1 MLNQP
6 VKIRS
11 MSRVA
16 LLNVTMPTLSI
27 GRLLKVLRNSKSHTD
42 IYSTFGSSTDAFLM
56 PMKKVSDD
64 IFATQRVAKQA
75 TKKFFDTAELFESVH
90 TTRAVIPKD
99 SIGISN
105 DPIAFGYFKKP
116 QSNLSLRSQL
126 HFRYGITL
134 DEQTASV
141 LAGIDSLFSTKGLF
155 DTTGTNEDIW
165 AGQARIK
172 ISRTSIS
179 HLSKKYN
186 TLAFITDVPEY
197 IEEVPEVIGGQFT
210 YRINFRERGDATIF
224 FNSVASFQIGDGL
237 DEIRTNYYVI
247 QHSWTGLDR
256 PIVIGIDTQNNS
268 VLFDRTIPSIYS
280 GLGSTVA
287 VVSRIPQPAIPGHY
301 TGSLERLGT
310 RSSTSSLIKK
320 YAKSRKASSASTSSK
335 TYANYAVH
343 NKDTVEH
350 SELIKKFA
358 EKALGTSSTELAELV
373 SKMPMLKKFSSANTD
388 VRTHTNYS
396 VYNKDTVEHS
406 ELIKKFVEK
415 ALGTSSTELSEFVWK
430 IPMLKKFSSANIDVR
445 THTNYSV
452 YNKELLESIELIKKF
467 VTKAPRLSSTQTSTE
482 TTKTPMLGKFS
493 TVPATSKALATNAFY
508 RKDIVNYSYLFK
520 KHVNIEFQQ
529 DEQPLELGN
538 IRLTQPLAE
547 TYRTSGE
554 YGEPRYNKAFLSD
567 VTGIRGPYNAGPAG
581 GKFPHRSGDRI
592 EFYNDPSSTQ
602 PTYSGYI
609 TSVGSDSVVF
619 KKSSSPYNESKV
631 VSRNDNRIQFDEQ
644 TNVKIIR
651 TWYTEY
657 TGYELGRDR
666 WNNITSVPVL
676 KSKPRNASV
685 RRGTTRAGIMAG
697 RNVVNWRG
705 IGIALGTRLPV
716 TNSYNTRTVLHGVNY
731 STLEKSRL
739 GLDNSYIIKNFY
751 KKPFDIANIEHLI
764 KKYVIKNPFEEGFET
779 STTSHENYS
788 VYNKDASST
797 DAALVKKFIEK
808 YVENT
813 EVNPLY
819 TQYELDEEGNVVY
832 LLDLQGEV
840 TEDPSIIG
848 LVGGLELV
856 KKYLSKGSYFLS
868 THIASHSYENRS
880 RLTKSAY
887 SVSDNSTHTAMKRF
901 GPVYESV
908 TFYTLLGRPYEVIT
922 YKDPELLST
931 ATHFHRTA
939 EYHRDF
945 TTDSVSADSTVSIFR
960 QNYANS
966 YFAEDYV
973 GHAITS

>member
-1 MLNQP
+1 
-6 VKIRS
+6 

-27 GRLLKVLRNSKSHTD
+27 GRLLKVLLGSKSHTD

-56 PMKKVSDD
+56 PLKKVSDD
-64 IFATQRVAKQA
+64 IFATQRVDKQA

-99 SIGISN
+99 SIGVST
-105 DPIAFGYFKKP
+105 DPIALGYFKKP

-126 HFRYGITL
+126 HFSYGITL

-155 DTTGTNEDIW
+155 DTTGINEDIW
-165 AGQARIK
+165 AGQAKIK
-172 ISRTSIS
+172 TSRTSIS

-186 TLAFITDVPEY
+186 TLDFITDEPEY
-197 IEEVPEVIGGQFT
+197 IEPVPEVTGGQFT
-210 YRINFRERGDATIF
+210 YSITGQDGAATLF
-224 FNSVASFQIGDGL
+224 FTPSVAAFQIGDAL
-237 DEIRTNYYVI
+237 DRIQTGRTALI
-247 QHSWTGLDR
+247 QQTWTGLDR
-256 PIVIGIDTQNNS
+256 PTVIGIDTENKS
-268 VLFDRTIPSIYS
+268 VLFDKTISPILQ
-280 GLGSTVA
+280 GVGVTIA
-287 VVSRIPQPAIPGHY
+287 VVSRTAQQAIPGY
-301 TGSLERLGT
+301 YVGSLDRLGT

-320 YAKSRKASSASTSSK
+320 WAKTRKASSASTSSK
-335 TYANYAVH
+335 IYANNA
-343 NKDTVEH
+343 
-350 SELIKKFA
+350 
-358 EKALGTSSTELAELV
+358 
-373 SKMPMLKKFSSANTD
+373 
-388 VRTHTNYS
+388 

-415 ALGTSSTELSEFVWK
+415 ALGTSSAELAELVSKIPMLRKVSSANIDVRTHTNYAVHNKDIIEHSELIKKFVEKALGTSSTELSELVWK
-430 IPMLKKFSSANIDVR
+430 IPMLKKLSSANIDVR

-493 TVPATSKALATNAFY
+493 TVPATSKALATNALY
-508 RKDIVNYSYLFK
+508 RKNIVKYSHLLK

-529 DEQPLELGN
+529 DDQPLELGN
-538 IRLTQPLAE
+538 IRLTQPLVQ
-547 TYRTSGE
+547 TYTTPGIN
-554 YGEPRYNKAFLSD
+554 GQPRYNRAFLSD
-567 VTGIRGPYNAGPAG
+567 VTGIRGPYNAGGAG
-581 GKFPHRSGDRI
+581 GRFPIRSGDII

-609 TSVGSDSVVF
+609 TLVGSDWVVF
-619 KKSSSPYNESKV
+619 KRSSDPY
-631 VSRNDNRIQFDEQ
+631 SRGSAGGLNDNTIQFDEQ
-644 TNVKIIR
+644 TDVKIIR
-651 TWYTEY
+651 TWYTLY
-657 TGYELGRDR
+657 TDYEPGIDR
-666 WNNITSVPVL
+666 FNNNILVPVL

-685 RRGTTRAGIMAG
+685 YRGITRAGIMAG

-705 IGIALGTRLPV
+705 IGIALGARLPL

-739 GLDNSYIIKNFY
+739 GLDNSYIIKSFY
-751 KKPFDIANIEHLI
+751 KNNFDIANIEHLI

-779 STTSHENYS
+779 STTSHQNYS

-797 DAALVKKFIEK
+797 DAAVVKKFIEK

-813 EVNPLY
+813 EVNPLS

-832 LLDLQGEV
+832 LFDHLGEV
-840 TEDPSIIG
+840 TENPSIIG

-856 KKYLSKGSYFLS
+856 KKYLIKGSYFLS

-901 GPVYESV
+901 GPGYELV
-908 TFYTLLGRPYEVIT
+908 TFYTSIGRPYEVLT

-931 ATHFHRTA
+931 ATHFDRTA
-939 EYHRDF
+939 DYHRDF